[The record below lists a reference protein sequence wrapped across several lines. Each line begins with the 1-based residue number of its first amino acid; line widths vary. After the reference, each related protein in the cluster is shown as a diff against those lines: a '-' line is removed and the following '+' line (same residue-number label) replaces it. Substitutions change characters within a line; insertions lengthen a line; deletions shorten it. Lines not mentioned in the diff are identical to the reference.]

1 MKHFLCPTLKRGQI
15 VVMDNLSV
23 HKMKRVKDLIEGA
36 GAEVLFLPPYCA
48 DFSPIEEAFWKVKG
62 ILRRVGGPAPV
73 KPCWRLPPKRSTR

>member
-1 MKHFLCPTLKRGQI
+1 
-15 VVMDNLSV
+15 MDNLKV

-62 ILRRVGGPAPV
+62 IILRRGSGPAPV